1 MTDEDIIEEEEE
13 RNVEADDSEVESE
26 NYGSCERAELQIK
39 RRTYRI

>member
-1 MTDEDIIEEEEE
+1 MTDEDIIEEEE
-13 RNVEADDSEVESE
+13 RNVEADDSEMESE